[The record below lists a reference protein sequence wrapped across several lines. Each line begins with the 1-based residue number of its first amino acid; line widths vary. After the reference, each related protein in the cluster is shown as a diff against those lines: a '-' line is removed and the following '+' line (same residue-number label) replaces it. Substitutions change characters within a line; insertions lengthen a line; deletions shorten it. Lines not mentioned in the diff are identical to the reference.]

1 MKTCPECGIALKDE
15 YQFCPEDGAPL
26 GEEPSEVQ
34 AEASAPLR
42 PQPTSAVVLYCPACA
57 AEYPLTFSECP
68 VHHTTLTTHG
78 IPALVE
84 APEPQ
89 NRAAAAADA
98 LAEDTPAEKLPA
110 ARRLHLVS
118 AEPPVR
124 RSGLE
129 AYEET
134 LESLARPDASAETRV
149 DEEGPPPA
157 STGEDEPQKYRTAAI
172 VVSVALGLLA
182 LIGLYAVIS
191 NASRKPAPSST
202 KAASVKNTSPQPTIT
217 VQTPQAAADYQQEAT
232 AGPAPAAARQES
244 PAARS
249 EADVE
254 MPAKP
259 RRGADRPDAAPQRA
273 ADTRT
278 LSEPREQAAAQAR
291 RPQPL
296 ASTVPAVMRQPAA
309 TELVLPRGTFGLVNA
324 RLTGVRASR
333 TASGYRYDLSFHLSD
348 QAGHATQWE
357 RLAIVTHAASGATR
371 QQQIPFFHRLG
382 ADGSLS
388 FTVSVEMPGRAPGDW
403 QGRIICTS
411 IGSDS
416 SGKTYR
422 ASFGANVSPN

>member
-26 GEEPSEVQ
+26 AEWPSEVQ
-34 AEASAPLR
+34 AEAGAPPR
-42 PQPTSAVVLYCPACA
+42 PQPASAVVLYCPACA

-84 APEPQ
+84 APEAQ
-89 NRAAAAADA
+89 NRAAADA
-98 LAEDTPAEKLPA
+98 LAEDAPAEKPSA

-118 AEPPVR
+118 AEPPLR

-134 LESLARPDASAETRV
+134 LESLARPGAPAETRA
-149 DEEGPPPA
+149 DEALPPPA
-157 STGEDEPQKYRTAAI
+157 SIIDEDEPQKYRLAAI

-202 KAASVKNTSPQPTIT
+202 KAASAKNNSPQPTIT

-244 PAARS
+244 PTARS

-254 MPAKP
+254 TQAKP
-259 RRGADRPDAAPQRA
+259 RRGADRPDAAPQPA

-278 LSEPREQAAAQAR
+278 LSELREQAAAQAR
-291 RPQPL
+291 HPQPL
-296 ASTVPAVMRQPAA
+296 ASAVPAAMRQPAA

-324 RLTGVRASR
+324 RLTSVRASR

-382 ADGSLS
+382 ADGTLS